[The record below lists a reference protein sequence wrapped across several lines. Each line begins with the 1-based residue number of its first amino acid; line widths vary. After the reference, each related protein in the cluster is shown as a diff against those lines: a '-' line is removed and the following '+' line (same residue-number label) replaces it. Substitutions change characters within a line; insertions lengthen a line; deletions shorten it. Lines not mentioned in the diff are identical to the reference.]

1 MLALRILL
9 GILLVLGA
17 SILVIPSLVLFDLV
31 SGGTGWGL
39 CEEGIQECDV
49 GYFAGLELI
58 AILALAL
65 FVIVGLASAC
75 ARAIRHLE
83 EQQRRSTRPS

>member
-17 SILVIPSLVLFDLV
+17 SILVIPALVLFDLV

-39 CEEGIQECDV
+39 CEAGIDGCDV
-49 GYFAGLELI
+49 GYFAGAELA
-58 AILALAL
+58 AILLLAL
-65 FVIVGLASAC
+65 FVVVGLAAAC
-75 ARAIRHLE
+75 ARTIRHLE
-83 EQQRRSTRPS
+83 EQQRRSSRAL